1 MMFCALKKFLPLL
14 CFIQLAVFCDDRRTA
29 IYQYMPK
36 GGVGCEVGVYEGD
49 FSELLIENTAPEK
62 LYLIDPWSVF
72 RQGTANNGEADFKS
86 QKDWDAMY
94 ESVRAR
100 YAHLPHVEIIR
111 ERGEAAAGLFDNET
125 FDWIYVDGDHSYEG
139 AFVDFFK
146 YFPKLKQGGVMIA
159 DDYPCNDVRQ
169 AFTDFR
175 KICKEV
181 DHIRVEGSQLIVI
194 KKVH

>member
-1 MMFCALKKFLPLL
+1 MMARALKNLLPLL
-14 CFIQLAVFCDDRRTA
+14 CLIPLAIFSDDRRTA

-36 GGVGCEVGVYEGD
+36 GGVGCEVGVYEGV
-49 FSELLIENTAPEK
+49 FSELLIANTAPKK

-72 RQGTANNGEADFKS
+72 RKGAPNNSEANFKE
-86 QKDWDAMY
+86 QEDWDAMY
-94 ESVRAR
+94 ESVCSR
-100 YAHLPHVEIIR
+100 YAHLPEVTVIR
-111 ERGEAAAGLFDNET
+111 ERGESAAGLFDNES
-125 FDWIYVDGDHSYEG
+125 FDWIYIDGDHSYEG

-181 DHIRVEGSQLIVI
+181 DYTRIEGSQLVVF
-194 KKVH
+194 KKIR